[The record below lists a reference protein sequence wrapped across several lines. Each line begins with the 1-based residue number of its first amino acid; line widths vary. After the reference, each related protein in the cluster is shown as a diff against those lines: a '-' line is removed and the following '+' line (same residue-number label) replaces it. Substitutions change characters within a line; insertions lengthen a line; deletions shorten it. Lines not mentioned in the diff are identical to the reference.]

1 MIDFFIFL
9 SSSWDHAVPG
19 CGTLSS
25 GWAVQ
30 WYWCPETSRDP
41 EARAGMWGNQL
52 EPHRMAWIRRDLKGH
67 LETRMQVQVVSCF
80 MNRSENKQGNCCF
93 EKNW

>member
-41 EARAGMWGNQL
+41 EARAGMGETSLSLTEWLGL
-52 EPHRMAWIRRDLKGH
+52 EGILK
-67 LETRMQVQVVSCF
+67 VI
-80 MNRSENKQGNCCF
+80 
-93 EKNW
+93 